1 MKISLF
7 FYGFLK
13 SYIKYKHAVFKRGF
27 GGKAEIKKVRL
38 SDEK

>member
-1 MKISLF
+1 VKSLLF
-7 FYGFLK
+7 FYGFYKGLID
-13 SYIKYKHAVFKRGF
+13 YKYAVFKGKS